1 LSARVISVL
10 HVSASDSMGGAARA
24 AYRIHRSLSQ
34 RHLEGELASRM
45 RVIHKASGDAS
56 VIAGPPQGVGPIWS
70 RLQPR
75 FSATSYRNFASA
87 NRTWHSAAWPD
98 TGLGAELNRSDADL
112 LHLHWVGRLHRTDT
126 LSIEEIG
133 RLRKPLVWTLH
144 DMWAFSGAEH
154 YCLAPPAVDRRYQDG
169 YLPKNRW
176 SGDRGPDLDRWAWE
190 RKRRCWRRP
199 MQIVCPSRWLADCVS
214 GSALMARWPVQV
226 IPNPLD
232 LEAFAPAPQDQA
244 RALLGWPHDHCV
256 ILFGAMSGMADPLKG
271 ADLLLAALHHLAEV
285 YGHAPA
291 RPILLVVFGGSGA
304 APKADPPFPVRC
316 TGHLHD
322 DLSLRLHY
330 AAADVMVV
338 PSRLDN
344 LPNTALEAQGCGTP
358 VVAFG
363 TSGLVDVVADR
374 FSGALAEPFD
384 PGSLAAAICW
394 VLEDPERRRRLGE
407 QARQRA
413 ERLWA
418 PGVVAEQYA
427 QLYRRVL
434 A

>member
-1 LSARVISVL
+1 MISVL

-24 AYRIHRSLSQ
+24 AYRIHSSLSQ
-34 RHLEGELASRM
+34 RHLEGELTSRM
-45 RVIHKASGDAS
+45 RVIHKASGDAA
-56 VIAGPPQGVGPIWS
+56 VIAGPPQGVGPIWR

-75 FSATSYRNFASA
+75 LSESRYRNYVSA
-87 NRTWHSAAWPD
+87 NPTWHSAAWPD
-98 TGLGAELNRSDADL
+98 TGLGAELNRIDVDL

-133 RLRKPLVWTLH
+133 KLRKPLVWTLH
-144 DMWAFSGAEH
+144 DMWAFCGAEH
-154 YCLAPPAVDRRYQDG
+154 YCLAPPAADGRYQDG
-169 YLPKNRW
+169 YLPENRW
-176 SGDRGPDLDRWAWE
+176 PGERGPDLDRWAWE

-199 MQIVCPSRWLADCVS
+199 MQIVCPSGWLADCVS
-214 GSALMARWPVQV
+214 CSALMADWPVQV

-244 RALLGWPHDHCV
+244 RALLGWPTDHCV
-256 ILFGAMSGMADPLKG
+256 ILFGAMGGMADPLKG
-271 ADLLLAALHHLAEV
+271 ANLLLAALHRLAA
-285 YGHAPA
+285 GQQNQFSP
-291 RPILLVVFGGSGA
+291 PIMLVVFGGSGA
-304 APKADPPFPVRC
+304 APTADLPFQVRC
-316 TGHLHD
+316 SGHLHG

-338 PSRLDN
+338 PSRLEAFGQ
-344 LPNTALEAQGCGTP
+344 TASEAQACGTP
-358 VVAFG
+358 VVAFR
-363 TSGLVDVVADR
+363 TTGLCDVVDDQVT
-374 FSGALAEPFD
+374 GALAEPFD
-384 PGSLAAAICW
+384 PASLATAIRW

-418 PGVVAEQYA
+418 PDVVANQYA
-427 QLYRRVL
+427 RLYRRVL